1 MSQRAES
8 ADTVLAPAGAVI
20 FCRVIDNFGDA
31 GVTWRLSKRLRDLGL
46 PVTLVIDA
54 VDVLARL
61 VHDLD
66 PAATDALVRGI
77 RSFRIDTHPDNG
89 LMRALLVREG
99 FACRGKVRYEA
110 VRLAYEKPI
119 LG

>member
-46 PVTLVIDA
+46 PVTLAQVGITTDEQLMKLVSAAEHIKEWSTGPEPA
-54 VDVLARL
+54 VREQFVAAIRKVDTLGAARL
-61 VHDLD
+61 AS
-66 PAATDALVRGI
+66 AA
-77 RSFRIDTHPDNG
+77 
-89 LMRALLVREG
+89 
-99 FACRGKVRYEA
+99 
-110 VRLAYEKPI
+110 
-119 LG
+119 

>member
-1 MSQRAES
+1 MRSGF
-8 ADTVLAPAGAVI
+8 PAAGRG
-20 FCRVIDNFGDA
+20 CRIGTPVPCFGDA

-77 RSFRIDTHPDNG
+77 RIAEITTRRVPWQPAS
-89 LMRALLVREG
+89 MRPPEGSPRMATSALSQSGSSRSM
-99 FACRGKVRYEA
+99 RPRP
-110 VRLAYEKPI
+110 LALDSI
-119 LG
+119 